1 MKTYKRAT
9 SALKDKYNGKL
20 EGIAVFQMQL
30 ADQAQTEGWANKSTG
45 DIINIPRD
53 GVDPNNGMVNLI
65 KQHTQIL
72 IATLTTWET
81 NNLIGNTV
89 TRKMQNNENMKK
101 CLLETITKDCIVD
114 INIKES

>member
-1 MKTYKRAT
+1 MPGPSRGNKILVYSNSEGMKTYKWAT

-53 GVDPNNGMVNLI
+53 GVDPNN
-65 KQHTQIL
+65 
-72 IATLTTWET
+72 
-81 NNLIGNTV
+81 
-89 TRKMQNNENMKK
+89 
-101 CLLETITKDCIVD
+101 
-114 INIKES
+114 